1 MVGLAITAFTLAYG
15 SCQLFWGPIGDRFG
29 KHRVV
34 ALACLLPAATTGAAA
49 FAGSLATLAGLRLL
63 SGVTAAAVIPLSM
76 AFIGDHVA
84 YEQRQ
89 ATLARFMSGQI
100 LGLIGGQVIGG
111 TVGDLLGWR
120 AVFLV
125 LATLF
130 LLPGLLAMACL
141 GLLRR
146 PWTRTVL
153 LTVLVEGLLL
163 FGAFAYVGTALRLA
177 HGPDYTLIGALLAS
191 FGLGAWPTR
200 STCAASCA
208 GWASAAWPVPAAPA
222 LPSAS

>member
-1 MVGLAITAFTLAYG
+1 
-15 SCQLFWGPIGDRFG
+15 
-29 KHRVV
+29 
-34 ALACLLPAATTGAAA
+34 
-49 FAGSLATLAGLRLL
+49 
-63 SGVTAAAVIPLSM
+63 
-76 AFIGDHVA
+76 VA

-111 TVGDLLGWR
+111 IVGGLLGWR

-130 LLPGLLAMACL
+130 LLPGLLLWRELQSGRLPPPALGAATRPGQLAMAYL

-153 LTVLVEGLLL
+153 LTVLVEGLLF

-177 HGPDYTLIGALLAS
+177 YGLDYTL
-191 FGLGAWPTR
+191 R
-200 STCAASCA
+200 
-208 GWASAAWPVPAAPA
+208 V
-222 LPSAS
+222 